1 MKARLF
7 YRIASVLLLLFAVGH
22 TIGFRQV
29 DPQWGVDSLIGMMHS
44 IRFDLQGFNRTYWD
58 FFVGFGFFVSVFLVF
73 LAVFTWQLS
82 GLPAETLA
90 LMRGPAWALAGC
102 SLAVTIL
109 SWRYFFLA
117 PIVLSTMI
125 TVCLIVAAGLSAK
138 PR

>member
-7 YRIASVLLLLFAVGH
+7 YRIASVLLLLFAGGH
-22 TIGFRQV
+22 TIGFRQT
-29 DPQWGVDSLIGMMHS
+29 DPQWGVDTLIGMMHS
-44 IRFDLQGFNRTYWD
+44 IRFDVQGFNRTYWD
-58 FFVGFGFFVSVFLVF
+58 FFVGFGLFVSVFLVF

-125 TVCLIVAAGLSAK
+125 TVSLIVASWLSAK
-138 PR
+138 PK